1 MNKPITILREEFA
14 QKLVEVC
21 NNSGLPFFIIES
33 LLRDMAAEAHNA
45 SLKQYESDLKRYNE
59 ENGAEEED
67 D

>member
-33 LLRDMAAEAHNA
+33 LLRDMAAEAHAA
-45 SLKQYESDLKRYNE
+45 SQKQYEADLKRYNE
-59 ENGAEEED
+59 ETSEEED